1 MKKEPTTFNITPMSG
16 GCGAEVSGV
25 NLSKPMEK
33 EEKKLL
39 EEAWLEYQVLFFRNQ
54 PLTPQQHVD
63 FAKGFGEL
71 QGPGYMPTLDDYPNV
86 YVQEYPDLFKG
97 IVSDVDWHIDA
108 SFLEKPLKGAV
119 LYAIDVPE
127 TGGDTTW
134 VNLYEAYD
142 SLSDSMKTLCSNLT
156 AVHDNFH

>member
-1 MKKEPTTFNITPMSG
+1 MSG

-86 YVQEYPDLFKG
+86 YVQNILISLKALFQMLIG
-97 IVSDVDWHIDA
+97 ILMPHS
-108 SFLEKPLKGAV
+108 
-119 LYAIDVPE
+119 
-127 TGGDTTW
+127 
-134 VNLYEAYD
+134 
-142 SLSDSMKTLCSNLT
+142 
-156 AVHDNFH
+156 

>member
-1 MKKEPTTFNITPMSG
+1 MSG

-25 NLSKPMEK
+25 KLSEPMKK

-63 FAKGFGEL
+63 FATNFGEL

-108 SFLEKPLKGAV
+108 SFL
-119 LYAIDVPE
+119 
-127 TGGDTTW
+127 
-134 VNLYEAYD
+134 
-142 SLSDSMKTLCSNLT
+142 
-156 AVHDNFH
+156 

>member
-1 MKKEPTTFNITPMSG
+1 MKGESSNFNIAPMTG
-16 GCGAEVSGV
+16 GCGAEVSGI
-25 NLSKPMEK
+25 NLSEPL
-33 EEKKLL
+33 EKKQKDFL
-39 EEAWLEYQVLFFRNQ
+39 EKAWLEHQVLFFRDQ
-54 PLTPQQHVD
+54 PLTPDEHVN
-63 FAKGFGEL
+63 FAKNFGEL
-71 QGPGYMPTLDDYPNV
+71 QGPGYMPTLEDYPNV

-142 SLSDSMKTLCSNLT
+142 TMSDSMKSLCDNLNS
-156 AVHDNFH
+156 HS